1 MSDIGGLNRRLQK
14 LQRRQS
20 LQALLE
26 RIAMGPVH
34 DSEKVGLYNRIIVET
49 LSGGISSGEAQT
61 LVRGLDQATPT
72 TSRKGR

>member
-1 MSDIGGLNRRLQK
+1 MRDIGALNRRLQK

-26 RIAMGPVH
+26 RISTGPVH

-49 LSGGISSGEAQT
+49 LSGQVSSGEAQK
-61 LVRGLDQATPT
+61 LVRGIDQATPT
-72 TSRKGR
+72 TAKKGK